1 MATRPSAGR
10 SAGTISHAIE
20 AGGMP
25 AVRWNGSETH
35 QKGREMSSSTGLWA
49 ELKRRNVF
57 RVAAAYI
64 VVGWLTLQ
72 VAEILLGFTGAPEWV
87 GKALI
92 ALLLLGLVPA
102 LALAWVFEVGPE
114 GVRRDDGSNARDASP
129 QARRL
134 DVITLGA
141 VVLVVVLL
149 AWQHLGPALTGT
161 QDGGAEKQAAA
172 PATADPPPVPRTRP
186 EPPPFEVPAASV
198 AVLPF
203 ANRSAEPDSAYFV
216 DGIHDDLLTQL
227 ARNGALTVISRTSMM
242 EYRDTTKNLRQI
254 GEELG
259 VATVLEG
266 AVQRAGRRVRINA
279 QLIDARSD
287 AHLWAETF
295 DRELTPENI
304 FDIQSEIALAI
315 SAALGQALGAGA
327 AGREDTG
334 VPTRNAE
341 AFDLYLRAR
350 ATRDETNEDS
360 IRARIVLYR
369 QALEHDPQ
377 FALAMGELGREFVN
391 LFWYTTRR
399 DADHVEGRRWLDR
412 ALALQPDNP
421 QLQLAMAEY
430 HYRAHLDY
438 DAALAE
444 LDRATRGLP
453 GSAEALLLR
462 AAILRRAGRTAETF
476 DAFHS
481 AVLLDPRSV
490 EIIRNLAETYWLTGD
505 IEAVRR
511 WHDRLD
517 VLPDAR
523 EVSRLIYAVVRM
535 NVLGDL
541 ELIESEMAALSPD
554 VLIRN
559 GYVESFTVPYFKR
572 DFGRAAELLEA
583 SADLYEDQFS
593 LRIKALARAYIERA
607 QGNERAAAM
616 AARTALATADAILAE
631 HTDDYRA
638 MMVRAQALAM
648 LGDGPAA
655 REATRQALAQTIP
668 THDGFIRSEQRMR
681 ELMVLA
687 MVADSVELAGA
698 MEGYLQLEMKLW
710 QFDGLVL
717 DPVFDAHRDHPAIRA
732 LAAKYSRHGSGS

>member
-1 MATRPSAGR
+1 
-10 SAGTISHAIE
+10 
-20 AGGMP
+20 
-25 AVRWNGSETH
+25 
-35 QKGREMSSSTGLWA
+35 MSLWT

-64 VVGWLTLQ
+64 VIGWLALQ
-72 VAEILLGFTGAPEWV
+72 VAGIVLGLIDAPGWV
-87 GKALI
+87 GKAII
-92 ALLLLGLVPA
+92 ALLLLGFAPV
-102 LALAWVFEVGPE
+102 LALAWVFEVGPQ
-114 GVRRDDGSNARDASP
+114 GIRVDDGSSPRDAGP

-134 DVITLGA
+134 DMVTLGA
-141 VVLVVVLL
+141 VFLVVVLMV
-149 AWQHLGPALTGT
+149 WQHLAPAWQG
-161 QDGGAEKQAAA
+161 DPAAGGALAV
-172 PATADPPPVPRTRP
+172 PAGEARPDPAPPPRRP
-186 EPPPFEVPAASV
+186 IEVPPFEVPEASV

-254 GEELG
+254 GEELA
-259 VATVLEG
+259 VATILEG
-266 AVQRAGRRVRINA
+266 AVQRAGQRVRINA

-315 SAALGQALGAGA
+315 ATALGQALGAA
-327 AGREDTG
+327 AVASQDAG

-350 ATRDETNEDS
+350 ATRDEWEEVST
-360 IRARIVLYR
+360 RARIALYR

-391 LFWYTTRR
+391 LFWFTTRR
-399 DADHVEGRRWLDR
+399 DGDRIEGRRWLDR
-412 ALALQPDNP
+412 ALALQPENP
-421 QLQLAMAEY
+421 QLRLAMAEY

-453 GSAEALLLR
+453 GSAEAISLR
-462 AAILRRAGRTAETF
+462 AFIMRRAGRTAATL
-476 DAFHS
+476 DALQS
-481 AVLLDPRSV
+481 AVLLDPRSYQV
-490 EIIRNLAETYWLTGD
+490 LRSLAETYWLTGD
-505 IEAVRR
+505 LDAARR

-517 VLPDAR
+517 QLPDAR
-523 EVSRLIYAVVRM
+523 QLQYATARM
-535 NVLGDL
+535 QVLGDL
-541 ELIESEMAALSPD
+541 EPIKSEIAALSPELLSRSSVWVDSFKVPYLDRDFARAAD
-554 VLIRN
+554 VLAS
-559 GYVESFTVPYFKR
+559 GADR
-572 DFGRAAELLEA
+572 DAN
-583 SADLYEDQFS
+583 QFD
-593 LRIKALARAYIERA
+593 LRIKALSRAYLERA
-607 QGNERAAAM
+607 QGNDRAATA
-616 AARTALATADAILAE
+616 AARAALASADAILLEHAE
-631 HTDDYRA
+631 DYRA
-638 MMVRAQALAM
+638 MMARAQALAI

-668 THDGFIRSEQRMR
+668 TRDVIVRSEQRMR
-681 ELMVLA
+681 ELLVLA
-687 MVADSVELAGA
+687 MVADSVELAAA
-698 MEGYLQLEMKLW
+698 MDDYLRLEMKYW

-717 DPVFDAHRDHPAIRA
+717 DPVFDSHRKHPAMRA
-732 LAAKYSRHGSGS
+732 LEAKYSRKAPAP